1 MRCLH
6 RICYPLLIGDN
17 KVLLQRLIEIDL
29 KMGIVSYYGHK
40 KRKASL
46 ITFNYGPRA
55 TIVATI
61 LLGAFLWQPALGD
74 SHVEYLDRCKTEAYE
89 RLQRQTGLL
98 TALAIRISGNTPAEC
113 LREYKVRQRF
123 LSIESDQYFKE
134 PLPDQTYREQLNQS
148 SNETDPMWVSD
159 GTNIGLSDYRILD
172 PSFAS
177 SEDDIS
183 SDKSSLPSLDTVR
196 GHTSVSGVK

>member
-1 MRCLH
+1 MK
-6 RICYPLLIGDN
+6 IFF
-17 KVLLQRLIEIDL
+17 RLRN
-29 KMGIVSYYGHK
+29 VSYLGHK

-46 ITFNYGPRA
+46 ITFNYGLRA

-61 LLGAFLWQPALGD
+61 LLGAFLWKPAIGD
-74 SHVEYLDRCKTEAYE
+74 SHIKYLDRCKTEAYK
-89 RLQRQTGLL
+89 RLQRQTDVLS
-98 TALAIRISGNTPAEC
+98 ALAIRISGNTPAEC

-123 LSIESDQYFKE
+123 LSIESNQYFKG

-148 SNETDPMWVSD
+148 SNKTDPTDFMRVSD

-172 PSFAS
+172 PSFAL

-183 SDKSSLPSLDTVR
+183 SDKPSLPSLETVR

>member
-1 MRCLH
+1 
-6 RICYPLLIGDN
+6 
-17 KVLLQRLIEIDL
+17 
-29 KMGIVSYYGHK
+29 MGIVSYYGHK

-113 LREYKVRQRF
+113 LREYKGRQRF

-172 PSFAS
+172 LSFGS